1 MVWEIVE
8 NRQGLPW
15 AQWADLEAF
24 ALWQS
29 RLRLLWSL
37 PVSRYPDA
45 VYTAQSDPDAYVRL
59 GIPSE
64 PAFAVQIP
72 SYRGLERWSSS
83 REDFYAAQ
91 AGFARAVLECIGNML
106 RALNQPAFACPSY
119 VAAYRGRFGSRDPAS
134 GLWVGG
140 VLRQDAANFIDGLW
154 PRAARSWEGD
164 GAGYSVEIF
173 PRLVLKA
180 DSTVDDQF
188 LFARMPPDP
197 PAQGPFSPG
206 PDRGCEG
213 VTAPLISTEQCAS
226 IRWPPDGGAERMGSA
241 TLLISLDRNWELLN
255 ALVGDFTTRTAREF
269 INRSRQYVVLKN
281 IRNARR
287 WGGSVPEDLATAAAA
302 AEEFAAS
309 ESATTSGFRTVMG
322 DIGTIVSGLNPL
334 IGAAVKGLGEIPA
347 LLETLGGRAV
357 GQELDEF
364 GRVEPVYETAALG
377 GVVQV
382 GTVTRPPFV
391 VAPPSVVDVLRFPL
405 LSPRGEPWELVPRVE
420 LEASGGSGSA
430 PVPGSL
436 VAVARRLWG
445 A

>member
-1 MVWEIVE
+1 MAWQIVE

-15 AQWADLEAF
+15 AQWADVDAF

-45 VYTAQSDPDAYVRL
+45 VYTAQSDPTAYVRL
-59 GIPSE
+59 GIPPP

-72 SYRGLERWSSS
+72 SYRGLARWESS
-83 REDFYAAQ
+83 REDYYRAQ
-91 AGFARAVLECIGNML
+91 ATFAREVLECVANML

-119 VAAYRGRFGSRDPAS
+119 VGAYRGRFGSRDPAS

-140 VLRQDAANFIDGLW
+140 ALRRDAANFIDGLW

-164 GAGYSVEIF
+164 GAGYSVELF
-173 PRLVLKA
+173 ARLVLKA

-188 LFARMPPDP
+188 LFARSPPDP

-206 PDRGCEG
+206 VDRGCEG
-213 VTAPLISTEQCAS
+213 VTVPLISTESCAS
-226 IRWPPDGGAERMGSA
+226 IRWPPDGGAERMGAA
-241 TLLISLDRNWELLN
+241 TLLVSLDQNWELLN
-255 ALVGDFTTRTAREF
+255 ALVGDFQTRTAREF
-269 INRSRQYVVLKN
+269 INRSRQYVLLKN

-287 WGGSVPEDLATAAAA
+287 YGGAVPEDLAAAAAA
-302 AEEFAAS
+302 AEEFAAG
-309 ESATTSGFRTVMG
+309 ESSTTSGFRSVMS
-322 DIGTIVSGLNPL
+322 DIGTAVSGLNPL
-334 IGAAVKGLGEIPA
+334 VGAAVKGLGEVPA
-347 LLETLGGRAV
+347 LLEALGGRAV

-382 GTVTRPPFV
+382 GAVTRPPFV
-391 VAPPSVVDVLRFPL
+391 VAAPGDVDVLRYPIL
-405 LSPRGEPWELVPRVE
+405 APRGEPFILSPRVE
-420 LEASGGSGSA
+420 VDRGGGSSSA
-430 PVPGSL
+430 PVPRSL
-436 VAVARRLWG
+436 VSVARRLWG